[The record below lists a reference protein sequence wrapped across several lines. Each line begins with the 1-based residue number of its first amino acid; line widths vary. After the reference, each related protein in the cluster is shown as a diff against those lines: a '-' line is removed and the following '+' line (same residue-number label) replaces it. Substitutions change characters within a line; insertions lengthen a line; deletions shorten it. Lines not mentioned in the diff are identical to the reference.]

1 MQTQSSGP
9 NEKPAPVLTPLQM
22 AKEFFKTHQTSEDQ
36 QKRSQA
42 IREAS
47 TLMVEEILANTKPSA
62 DQTSAIRKLREL
74 TMILVQAISLEEV
87 GK

>member
-1 MQTQSSGP
+1 MQPQPSNQS
-9 NEKPAPVLTPLQM
+9 EKEKAGLTPLQM
-22 AKEFFKTHQTSEDQ
+22 VKEFFKTHQTSEDQ

-42 IREAS
+42 IREAAGF
-47 TLMVEEILANTKPSA
+47 LAEEILANTKPSA

-74 TMILVQAISLEEV
+74 TMTLVQSISLEEV